1 MIKSMMKELFGGKQ
15 VKVDVAWQLASG
27 QEAVLLD
34 VRTRTEWKQGHVPG
48 AMHISLESLQ
58 TQMGRLPRDR
68 QILAICR
75 SGSRSVQAVGLL
87 RAEGLDALNV
97 RGGMIAWNRAGLPTS
112 LR

>member
-1 MIKSMMKELFGGKQ
+1 MMKELLASKQ

-27 QEAVLLD
+27 QEALLLD
-34 VRTRTEWKQGHVPG
+34 VRTRSEWKQGHVPG

-58 TQMGRLPRDR
+58 TQIKRLPGDK

-75 SGSRSVQAVGLL
+75 SGSRSARAVSLL
-87 RAEGLDALNV
+87 RSEGLDALNV

-112 LR
+112 VR